1 MPLPDL
7 FNQVAVVL
15 DGPLGQRREV
25 GGPAPSWQQ
34 EELAQQRLIKLDL
47 MSGLLDCILIYYR
60 LAHSD
65 SSLGLRLMN
74 YRKLLWC
81 PTRPQA
87 IGKCALTQSPST
99 RLCSS
104 PKKCAPVRSGNG
116 CDLDLGL
123 RTIIESK
130 FGMPIETLFE
140 TFMRDSGY
148 NDELW
153 SVKQVRSTQSVPLT
167 RCTLSTDE
175 RPSRLADATHRG
187 SLRAASACL
196 PDLRRAVG
204 RVPLWL
210 GSA

>member
-1 MPLPDL
+1 MLALAVLTPCRALHAVPLPDL

-47 MSGLLDCILIYYR
+47 MSGLLDCILIFFR

-65 SSLGLRLMN
+65 SSLGQRLMSH
-74 YRKLLWC
+74 RKLLRC

-87 IGKCALTQSPST
+87 LGRCALTQSPFVTLSPLLLHAHT
-99 RLCSS
+99 RSYSS

-140 TFMRDSGY
+140 TFMKDSGY
-148 NDELW
+148 NEELW
-153 SVKQVRSTQSVPLT
+153 SVEQVRSPQSVPPT
-167 RCTLSTDE
+167 RCTLC
-175 RPSRLADATHRG
+175 RPQG
-187 SLRAASACL
+187 
-196 PDLRRAVG
+196 PG
-204 RVPLWL
+204 
-210 GSA
+210 